1 MKAPTNLSHKPI
13 ISVNDYEKF
22 EPHYPN
28 TTDVRALSIGKAQ
41 YNQNDISLKVWRH
54 TKQKWSR
61 QSEELPVHR
70 NIDLTLLFVSSLLK
84 SPNSQTS
91 QTSLNEEITNEKGVK
106 DIHNYYQNNKKHID
120 KQLIEL
126 KKSIENLLKI

>member
-1 MKAPTNLSHKPI
+1 MKAPTNLNHKPI

-22 EPHYPN
+22 EPNYPS

-54 TKQKWSR
+54 TDQKWSR

-84 SPNSQTS
+84 YPNSQTS
-91 QTSLNEEITNEKGVK
+91 QTSLNEEVTNEKGLK
-106 DIHNYYQNNKKHID
+106 DIDNYYQNNKKHID